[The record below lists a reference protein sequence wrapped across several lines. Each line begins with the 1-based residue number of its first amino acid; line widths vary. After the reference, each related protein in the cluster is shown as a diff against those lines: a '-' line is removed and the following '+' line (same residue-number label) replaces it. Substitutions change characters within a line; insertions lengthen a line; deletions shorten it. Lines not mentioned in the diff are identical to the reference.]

1 MANAKTRPRTSSIV
15 ATLHREGREKV
26 GKGTGENKGLGPLGK
41 WLKPREELQRG
52 HSKAED
58 EGGGGEVRE
67 DLGPGVRELMSR
79 FEERGASVSKGPGVK
94 RDPAKPGSED
104 R

>member
-1 MANAKTRPRTSSIV
+1 M

-67 DLGPGVRELMSR
+67 DLGPGVRE
-79 FEERGASVSKGPGVK
+79 FPPEEHRE
-94 RDPAKPGSED
+94 DPDQSHSPKPQERPNQS
-104 R
+104 

>member
-1 MANAKTRPRTSSIV
+1 MIV
-15 ATLHREGREKV
+15 ATLHGEGREKV

-41 WLKPREELQRG
+41 WLKSREELQRG

-58 EGGGGEVRE
+58 EGGGGEVSV
-67 DLGPGVRELMSR
+67 DLGPGVRELRSR
-79 FEERGASVSKGPGVK
+79 FEEREAVSRGPGVE
-94 RDPAKPGSED
+94 RDLALPGSKD